1 MLSGKI
7 ISTNQYL
14 ESIFCSNHLT
24 VNTYK
29 SQALVL
35 YFCTKYHCT
44 LLFHIRSL
52 DTYHIVGNGW
62 WLFCKL
68 YKDSN
73 ALPCV
78 IHYQVSIVERDIKIV
93 LKNSGQMK
101 ISFAE
106 TQCHMIFYLQ
116 FDYTCIIPYDK
127 FVNGNWIIISTNRWQ
142 MLANN
147 PWQQKYAWQLWRN
160 MVFSLI
166 HKIYWTNRWMGKLSD
181 LTVGWLLSL
190 LLAYYQTKMKLSLP
204 LDVVDVDFVYVVNKN
219 SRWDIWIRWY

>member
-29 SQALVL
+29 SRALGL

-68 YKDSN
+68 CEDSN

-116 FDYTCIIPYDK
+116 FDYTCIIPMINLLMEIESSSAQIDSRCWQITHDSKNMPGSSGVIWCSVWYIKDI
-127 FVNGNWIIISTNRWQ
+127 GLIDEWENWVI
-142 MLANN
+142 
-147 PWQQKYAWQLWRN
+147 
-160 MVFSLI
+160 
-166 HKIYWTNRWMGKLSD
+166 
-181 LTVGWLLSL
+181 
-190 LLAYYQTKMKLSLP
+190 
-204 LDVVDVDFVYVVNKN
+204 
-219 SRWDIWIRWY
+219 